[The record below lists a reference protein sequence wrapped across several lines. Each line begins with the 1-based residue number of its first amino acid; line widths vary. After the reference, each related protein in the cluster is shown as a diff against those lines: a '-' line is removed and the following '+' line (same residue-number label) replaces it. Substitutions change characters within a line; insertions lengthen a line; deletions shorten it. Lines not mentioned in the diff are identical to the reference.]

1 MYPAVIQLGQA
12 RLAEMHDQAERD
24 ALVREARRARRA
36 RRAHLPHA
44 HSGRGSSGSSGRLV
58 AVARWAHRARP
69 AQGSL

>member
-24 ALVREARRARRA
+24 ALVREARRA

>member
-36 RRAHLPHA
+36 HLRHA

>member
-24 ALVREARRARRA
+24 ALVREARQA
-36 RRAHLPHA
+36 RRAHLRHTR
-44 HSGRGSSGSSGRLV
+44 SGRGSSGGSGRLV

>member
-36 RRAHLPHA
+36 HLSHA